1 MFVRVTRE
9 VAVAGRWSGAGRLE
23 YTQTLFISNYN
34 MSRRQGKPR
43 QANTLQA
50 KLQQAKEDVIPAKNE
65 PPSVA
70 AKEFKLQEVIC
81 AFGLKR
87 VEDLVQVPGQLKSLK
102 WDIQKIPETKGF
114 VLTPFLRK
122 SFVHSDTPPI

>member
-1 MFVRVTRE
+1 MHTNSVH
-9 VAVAGRWSGAGRLE
+9 LKL
-23 YTQTLFISNYN
+23 QYN

-50 KLQQAKEDVIPAKNE
+50 RLQQAKEDVIPAKNE
-65 PPSVA
+65 PPIVA
-70 AKEFKLQEVIC
+70 AKEFKFQEVIS

-102 WDIQKIPETKGF
+102 WDIQEIPETKRF
-114 VLTPFLRK
+114 VPTPLLG
-122 SFVHSDTPPI
+122 